1 VRTTLDD
8 AETWFFDGLS
18 YEAELVVGLVK
29 GVVEPEVQDV
39 VVAGH
44 TLVKDTRA
52 ISGTSARAV
61 VRFPSVVAWQV
72 VDESYT
78 TKLEEEEW
86 DTTGFISVL
95 AKSPYLDYVH
105 ACHGWFRD
113 VVGPA
118 KHYRL
123 WTEDMVIDVVGL
135 EPPSVEMK
143 AAANPV
149 RREG

>member
-1 VRTTLDD
+1 MRTTLDD
-8 AETWFFDGLS
+8 ARTWFLDGLS
-18 YEAELVVGLVK
+18 YDEELVIGLVK

-44 TLVKDTRA
+44 TLVRDARA
-52 ISGTSARAV
+52 INRTNDRAV
-61 VRFPSVVAWQV
+61 VRFPSAAAWQV

-78 TKLEEEEW
+78 TKLKEEEW
-86 DTTGFISVL
+86 ETTGFISVL

-123 WTEDMVIDVVGL
+123 WTEDVVIDVVGL
-135 EPPSVEMK
+135 
-143 AAANPV
+143 AG
-149 RREG
+149 RRKRLDRSDRA